1 MFGKVVMAASIAL
14 LLAGCAKNGQTPPSA
29 DALEKAADAATVEL
43 HFNAVAGL
51 NPGANGQPAPVRV
64 RIFELKNTASFLR
77 ADYFALA
84 ERAQATLGA
93 DLIDQDEVLV
103 QPGQQLSLSRELDS
117 TTRQIGLVVGYREID
132 QAQWRTVVTVAP
144 RKVGAFQI
152 GLDARAV
159 TSAPA
164 ATPTRPAQ

>member
-1 MFGKVVMAASIAL
+1 MAASIAL

-29 DALEKAADAATVEL
+29 DAPEKAADAATVEL

-103 QPGQQLSLSRELDS
+103 QPGQQLTLSRDLNS